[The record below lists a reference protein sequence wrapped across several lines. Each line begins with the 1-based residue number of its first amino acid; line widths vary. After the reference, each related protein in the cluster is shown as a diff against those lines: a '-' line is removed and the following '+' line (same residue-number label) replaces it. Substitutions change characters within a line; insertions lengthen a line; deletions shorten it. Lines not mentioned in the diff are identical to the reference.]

1 MTQSGLQAHVKV
13 FFTLWVGLWGPSMN
27 VIEAVATIAEKCEA
41 HGSESRSKVQISSL
55 CILIKEQFARQC
67 FFLTSPSPSLTT
79 QQMIIWNQTRHSTC
93 RTRRWQMELYL
104 NSFMLPVPIMKKYT
118 KAQVWWEKGKCSEF
132 ERESGKH
139 IGDEDHPTCQHTG
152 QHFLW
157 LAGGATAV
165 AQGQLNTGG
174 WSGGKF
180 GDAKGLCLA

>member
-1 MTQSGLQAHVKV
+1 MGGSLGTIYECHRSCCYNCIEMWGAWIRVTVKGANK
-13 FFTLWVGLWGPSMN
+13 FFVHFNQRTVCTP
-27 VIEAVATIAEKCEA
+27 V
-41 HGSESRSKVQISSL
+41 
-55 CILIKEQFARQC
+55 